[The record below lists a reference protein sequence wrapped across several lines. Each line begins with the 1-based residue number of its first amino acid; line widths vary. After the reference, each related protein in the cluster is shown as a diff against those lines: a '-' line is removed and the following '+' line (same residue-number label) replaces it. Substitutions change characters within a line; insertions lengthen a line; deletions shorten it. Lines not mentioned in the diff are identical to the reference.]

1 MDSPTTDSFVSSSC
15 RVSLSVN
22 PLLEQLTGE
31 RKTSTCS
38 SLTQTPRCLGRTKPR
53 PQAVTSYHS
62 GHFDLIPEYPSSLL
76 PFNIIPEYFSS
87 PLSSG
92 AVSVPGAASML
103 PQPVSGRSGDRETNT
118 NALVPIGI
126 HTLKVGEPR
135 GNRSRRRRRRRR
147 RWREHWGPK
156 RRSKWGGHSKK
167 RIIGAR
173 RDIAEASRGRLK
185 SGNSR
190 QEEVEEAEEGAKREK
205 EEVDTWR

>member
-1 MDSPTTDSFVSSSC
+1 
-15 RVSLSVN
+15 
-22 PLLEQLTGE
+22 
-31 RKTSTCS
+31 
-38 SLTQTPRCLGRTKPR
+38 
-53 PQAVTSYHS
+53 
-62 GHFDLIPEYPSSLL
+62 
-76 PFNIIPEYFSS
+76 
-87 PLSSG
+87 
-92 AVSVPGAASML
+92 ML
-103 PQPVSGRSGDRETNT
+103 PQHVSERSGECETNT

-167 RIIGAR
+167 RSIGAR

-190 QEEVEEAEEGAKREK
+190 QEEVEEEEEGAKREK